1 MYCYLVAN
9 VIIFPLRCFYK
20 NGYFSK
26 NTDFFQHFPKNKA
39 IFQQQTRI
47 FTPFSGKTSQF
58 FTEIPKIAIFGF
70 SAKQK

>member
-1 MYCYLVAN
+1 MYELFRYV
-9 VIIFPLRCFYK
+9 VFTK

-39 IFQQQTRI
+39 IFQQQARI
-47 FTPFSGKTSQF
+47 FTPFSGKTPQF

-70 SAKQK
+70 FAKQK

>member
-26 NTDFFQHFPKNKA
+26 NTVFFQHFPKNKA
-39 IFQQQTRI
+39 IFQQ
-47 FTPFSGKTSQF
+47 
-58 FTEIPKIAIFGF
+58 
-70 SAKQK
+70 